1 MNNSYINNTENKK
14 KFYDTSDID
23 RNNIYLVKNYTDK
36 NLDND
41 LRFGV
46 NSNENRIVMNES
58 KKDINNIL
66 DNQFNLLS
74 NMNTVPINIYS
85 EKPQNISAGN
95 KVEKVA
101 DYTKRNNADNTKRQ
115 NLDYSSFFAPP
126 NMSNTGFTKDYVYDE
141 ITYPKT
147 TRKLEDDIS
156 LREVSFDR
164 IGQNNNIYDN
174 FGLGLD
180 IYKNRAG
187 IDTRS
192 DNKKLRNN

>member
-1 MNNSYINNTENKK
+1 MNTSYTNNSENKK
-14 KFYDTSDID
+14 KFYDSSDID
-23 RNNIYLVKNYTDK
+23 RNNVYLVKNFNDK

-46 NSNENRIVMNES
+46 NSGENRIVMN
-58 KKDINNIL
+58 DTQNDVNNIL

-74 NMNTVPINIYS
+74 KMNVNTEIYS
-85 EKPQNISAGN
+85 EKKPEIGMGY

-101 DYTKRNNADNTKRQ
+101 DYTKRNNADNTKRH
-115 NLDYSSFFAPP
+115 NLDFSFYYAPS

-156 LREVSFDR
+156 LREVSYNR
-164 IGQNNNIYDN
+164 IEQNNIYDN